1 MSEINLKVLEHE
13 LSEFL
18 HDHCKVTLDLEAVA
32 EGVFEPS
39 AVFFASDD
47 VIFAASTAARAAFAS
62 ATIRATLSSVDS
74 DALAASFA
82 ASAAEEAPAPPET
95 LC

>member
-1 MSEINLKVLEHE
+1 MTLHHLRFVGFQVL
-13 LSEFL
+13 LLDGFA
-18 HDHCKVTLDLEAVA
+18 VADLEAVA